1 MTFLQLYIG
10 PLNPTNI
17 LDPVIK
23 PFLRKLK
30 ETMAIKSIFII
41 IIISIITSISELYA
55 LDPSFLRLSTSLQRS
70 SFPQD
75 FRFGAASSAYQS
87 EGAANVDGREP
98 SIWDT
103 FTKQY
108 PEKISDGS
116 NGDVA
121 DEFYY
126 RFKVCF

>member
-75 FRFGAASSAYQS
+75 FRFGAASSAYQV
-87 EGAANVDGREP
+87 NF
-98 SIWDT
+98 ILL
-103 FTKQY
+103 
-108 PEKISDGS
+108 ISFNWFFS
-116 NGDVA
+116 LTV
-121 DEFYY
+121 
-126 RFKVCF
+126 V